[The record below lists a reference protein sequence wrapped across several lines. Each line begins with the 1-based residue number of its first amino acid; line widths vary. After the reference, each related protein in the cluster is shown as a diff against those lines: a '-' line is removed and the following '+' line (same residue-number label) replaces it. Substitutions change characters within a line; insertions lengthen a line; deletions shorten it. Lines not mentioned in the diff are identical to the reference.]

1 MTIRLSTINIPLSG
15 LFSRAVRYFVL
26 MNQLDHHSPV
36 PLHYQIE
43 QILRRLIEEPAYQ
56 NGQLL
61 PNEVDLASQWGI
73 ARNTVRQATTKLVHE
88 GLLVRKKGVGTKVAE
103 RHITTNLA
111 NWHSFTQE
119 MTRQGV
125 PFTNLVVQSRWV
137 EADDDTATFFG
148 IEPQTNVLL
157 VERVKGLD
165 NQPVV
170 YFRSYFHPRIGLT
183 GDEDFNR
190 PLYDIL
196 EQDYAVWP
204 TLSREEIEAVTAPD
218 RIAHGLHIRAGSPV
232 LLRRRRV
239 LDAGGRPV
247 EYNIG
252 YYDGQRFTYSI
263 DIERNMP

>member
-1 MTIRLSTINIPLSG
+1 MGCPQVISSLVAYFL
-15 LFSRAVRYFVL
+15 RAVHYFDL
-26 MNQLDHHSPV
+26 MNQLDHRSPV

-61 PNEVDLASQWGI
+61 PNEVDLATQWGI
-73 ARNTVRQATTKLVHE
+73 ARNTVRQATAKLVQE
-88 GLLVRKKGVGTKVAE
+88 GLLIRKKGVGTRVASQ
-103 RHITTNLA
+103 HIATNLA

-119 MTRQGV
+119 MTGRGV
-125 PFTNLVVQSRWV
+125 PFTNLRV
-137 EADDDTATFFG
+137 EARWAEADTIVAQFFG
-148 IEPQTNVLL
+148 IEPQTKVLL

-165 NQPVV
+165 RRPVV
-170 YFRSYFHPRIGLT
+170 YFQSYFHPRIGLT
-183 GDEDFNR
+183 GQEDFTR

-204 TLSREEIEAVTAPD
+204 MVSREEIEAVSAPD
-218 RIAHGLHIRAGSPV
+218 AVAHGLQIETGSPV

-252 YYDGQRFTYSI
+252 YYDGRRFTYE
-263 DIERNMP
+263 IEINREKT

>member
-1 MTIRLSTINIPLSG
+1 MT
-15 LFSRAVRYFVL
+15 
-26 MNQLDHHSPV
+26 QLDHNSPV
-36 PLHYQIE
+36 PLHFQIE

-61 PNEVDLASQWGI
+61 PNEVNLASQWGI

-88 GLLVRKKGVGTKVAE
+88 GLLVRKKGVGTKAAE

-125 PFTNLVVQSRWV
+125 PFTNLVVQSRWI
-137 EADDDTATFFG
+137 EADNDIALFFG
-148 IEPQTNVLL
+148 VEPQTSVLL
-157 VERVKGLD
+157 VERVKGL
-165 NQPVV
+165 NQQPVV
-170 YFRSYFHPRIGLT
+170 YFQSYLHPRIGLT
-183 GDEDFNR
+183 GDENFSR

-204 TLSREEIEAVTAPD
+204 TLSREEIEAVAAPD
-218 RIAHGLHIRAGSPV
+218 VVATKLRIKAGSPV

-239 LDAGGRPV
+239 LDSGGRPV

-263 DIERNMP
+263 DIDRNMF